1 MQHISYRLAAAILA
15 LALLIIPVSAQAAP
29 THSDTEAWGASV
41 WITLQSWLDSA
52 WDAVEIV
59 LAFPTD
65 DTTTTTIDLTQETDP
80 IVEDDTEMK
89 GHLDPNG

>member
-1 MQHISYRLAAAILA
+1 MQHISYRLAAALLA

-41 WITLQSWLDSA
+41 WITLQSWMDSA

-59 LAFPTD
+59 LASPTD
-65 DTTTTTIDLTQETDP
+65 DTTETTDDTTEETDP
-80 IVEDDTEMK
+80 VDDSNTQIK
-89 GHLDPNG
+89 DIWDPNG

>member
-41 WITLQSWLDSA
+41 WITLQTWLDST

-59 LAFPTD
+59 LASPTD
-65 DTTTTTIDLTQETDP
+65 DTTTTTTHTTEETDP

-89 GHLDPNG
+89 GNMDPNG

>member
-1 MQHISYRLAAAILA
+1 MQHISSRLAVAVVA

-29 THSDTEAWGASV
+29 THSDTEARGASV
-41 WITLQSWLDSA
+41 WITLQSLVDST

-65 DTTTTTIDLTQETDP
+65 DTTPTSSETTTESDP
-80 IVEDDTEMK
+80 FVDDDTEMRDSM
-89 GHLDPNG
+89 DPNG